1 MNDTIKATATEIDW
15 ALSEYEL
22 WTQEQDKLFGKDG
35 WKVIINKGD
44 ATVVAK

>member
-1 MNDTIKATATEIDW
+1 MNDTIKATAAEVDW

-22 WTQEQDKLFGKDG
+22 WKLDKDKLFGKDG
-35 WKVIINKGD
+35 WKVEIVKGD